1 MVPHELETLYIDV
14 KIQEQLQYMG
24 FIIVMDSA
32 GTVRLQKLLGY
43 GAQKLAIGNDGIH
56 TTIGG
61 VPGKI
66 AAGKWTLYL
75 GIFTEYVA
83 RNLGEEP
90 LVLETVVTDEKTEI
104 TEPMGSFVWVEDGLC
119 ISKDKYDWNRLYQP
133 HTGWCDTNLCIL
145 PGIEITTDM
154 GHFNLFGIDRM
165 PEHVFDI
172 VKNNGTPK
180 LEPLVLETIKEAN
193 ERNYQ

>member
-1 MVPHELETLYIDV
+1 
-14 KIQEQLQYMG
+14 MG
-24 FIIVMDSA
+24 DFH
-32 GTVRLQKLLGY
+32 THTRLS
-43 GAQKLAIGNDGIH
+43 DG
-56 TTIGG
+56 
-61 VPGKI
+61 K
-66 AAGKWTLYL
+66 
-75 GIFTEYVA
+75 
-83 RNLGEEP
+83 
-90 LVLETVVTDEKTEI
+90 ETVAHAMEKAAQMGMDFYIPTEHNL
-104 TEPMGSFVWVEDGLC
+104 M
-119 ISKDKYDWNRLYQP
+119 

-193 ERNYQ
+193 ERNYIVSLNHPHLPYYSEQQSDQRLRAADEHRRP